1 MKLCDFGFSK
11 DVLKC
16 KEYLSKT
23 YCGSRAYVSP
33 EILLGLPYDAKKAD
47 VWAIGVILYIFLTG
61 VVSVTQW
68 RGSFQ
73 MPFKEDRNN
82 QLILK
87 QVCVCV
93 FERVSSRELRIV
105 LSIKNCNSTGPAT
118 TKASSRRVISFWVYS
133 HTIGNGDRMYSK

>member
-47 VWAIGVILYIFLTG
+47 VWAIGVILYIFVTG
-61 VVSVTQW
+61 VVSDVVV
-68 RGSFQ
+68 FVEN
-73 MPFKEDRNN
+73 FID
-82 QLILK
+82 LFIL
-87 QVCVCV
+87 
-93 FERVSSRELRIV
+93 
-105 LSIKNCNSTGPAT
+105 
-118 TKASSRRVISFWVYS
+118 
-133 HTIGNGDRMYSK
+133 

>member
-47 VWAIGVILYIFLTG
+47 VWAIGVILYIFVTG
-61 VVSVTQW
+61 VVSDLILLKKIN
-68 RGSFQ
+68 RFISKQ
-73 MPFKEDRNN
+73 MPFKEDKNN

-87 QVCVCV
+87 QVC
-93 FERVSSRELRIV
+93 
-105 LSIKNCNSTGPAT
+105 
-118 TKASSRRVISFWVYS
+118 
-133 HTIGNGDRMYSK
+133 

>member
-16 KEYLSKT
+16 KEYLSRT

-61 VVSVTQW
+61 VVS
-68 RGSFQ
+68 
-73 MPFKEDRNN
+73 
-82 QLILK
+82 
-87 QVCVCV
+87 
-93 FERVSSRELRIV
+93 
-105 LSIKNCNSTGPAT
+105 
-118 TKASSRRVISFWVYS
+118 SRRRCPISDRSIYS
-133 HTIGNGDRMYSK
+133 DALQRG

>member
-47 VWAIGVILYIFLTG
+47 VWAIGVILYIFVTG
-61 VVSVTQW
+61 VVSDIVVVV
-68 RGSFQ
+68 RCN
-73 MPFKEDRNN
+73 DL
-82 QLILK
+82 LIFRCHLK
-87 QVCVCV
+87 K
-93 FERVSSRELRIV
+93 
-105 LSIKNCNSTGPAT
+105 IKIIN
-118 TKASSRRVISFWVYS
+118 
-133 HTIGNGDRMYSK
+133 

>member
-47 VWAIGVILYIFLTG
+47 VWAIGVILYIFVTG
-61 VVSVTQW
+61 VVSISYRIYQ
-68 RGSFQ
+68 SL
-73 MPFKEDRNN
+73 FK
-82 QLILK
+82 K
-87 QVCVCV
+87 
-93 FERVSSRELRIV
+93 
-105 LSIKNCNSTGPAT
+105 
-118 TKASSRRVISFWVYS
+118 ISNRLDA
-133 HTIGNGDRMYSK
+133 I

>member
-1 MKLCDFGFSK
+1 MKYLHELEVVHRDLKLENLLLDTHGTHSRAEHWSDTFSLDNMKLCDFGFSK

-61 VVSVTQW
+61 VVSSCQQCSIADRTA
-68 RGSFQ
+68 SIQ
-73 MPFKEDRNN
+73 MPFKEDKNN

-87 QVCVCV
+87 QVC
-93 FERVSSRELRIV
+93 
-105 LSIKNCNSTGPAT
+105 P
-118 TKASSRRVISFWVYS
+118 
-133 HTIGNGDRMYSK
+133 